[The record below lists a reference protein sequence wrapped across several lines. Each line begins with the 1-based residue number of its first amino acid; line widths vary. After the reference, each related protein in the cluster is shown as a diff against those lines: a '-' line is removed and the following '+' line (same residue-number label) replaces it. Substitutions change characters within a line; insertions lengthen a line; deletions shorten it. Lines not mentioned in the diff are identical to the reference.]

1 MIQSTPLIRR
11 AAISLALL
19 AFFSLACSAGS
30 EEGLYQ
36 NGPGDLTLELRAGKA
51 TLTIGGAGVQC
62 TYKVQGDKII
72 LKIED
77 ETETLTREKDGS
89 LSGPPNT
96 GLSRLYRKKT

>member
-1 MIQSTPLIRR
+1 MNHAPSVLRR
-11 AAISLALL
+11 SVLALASLAI
-19 AFFSLACSAGS
+19 FSIACSAGS
-30 EEGLYQ
+30 EEGLYH

-51 TLTIGGAGVQC
+51 TLTIGGASVQT